1 MSNTTLKPCRF
12 YFGDDPTFEGFTD
25 GTTWNGFDNVWVT
38 PEVHKQII
46 QHFEAECR
54 MLNYSNVETIE
65 QMKTFN
71 IEPDDDGLISYAM
84 GFATSIDDHDQD
96 PLDVIAEVIADW
108 REGLNL
114 DDPDFDDKELQ
125 QQRQS
130 QYDRAVSA
138 LNDLRPLK
146 KRA

>member
-1 MSNTTLKPCRF
+1 
-12 YFGDDPTFEGFTD
+12 
-25 GTTWNGFDNVWVT
+25 
-38 PEVHKQII
+38 
-46 QHFEAECR
+46 
-54 MLNYSNVETIE
+54 
-65 QMKTFN
+65 MKTFN
-71 IEPDDDGLISYAM
+71 IEPDDDGLISYSM
-84 GFATSIDDHDQD
+84 GFATSIDDQDQD

-125 QQRQS
+125 QQRQT

-138 LNDLRPLK
+138 LNDLKPLN